1 MVQVSVL
8 TGPERRRRW
17 SEAQKLE
24 LVSQAFGP
32 GGSPSE
38 TARRADICTSLL
50 YRWRRAFMDPP
61 QPAGFAPAVLI
72 EGPATAP
79 LREQPDPPAVVVE
92 LPSGARVSLAANAP
106 DCLVVATLKALR

>member
-17 SEAQKLE
+17 SEAQKLA

-32 GGSPSE
+32 GGNPSD

-50 YRWRRAFMDPP
+50 YRWRRTFMAPP
-61 QPAGFAPAVLI
+61 EAAGFAPAVLI

-79 LREQPDPPAVVVE
+79 LRERPDPPAVVVE

-106 DCLVVATLKALR
+106 VSLVVATLKALR

>member
-24 LVSQAFGP
+24 LVSQAFSP

-38 TARRADICTSLL
+38 IARRADICTSLL
-50 YRWRRAFMDPP
+50 YRWRRTFMAPP
-61 QPAGFAPAVLI
+61 QPTGFVPAVLI
-72 EGPATAP
+72 EGPAPAP
-79 LREQPDPPAVVVE
+79 VRERPDPPAIVVE
-92 LPSGARVSLAANAP
+92 LQGGVRVSLAMNAP
-106 DCLVVATLKALR
+106 ASLVVATLKALR